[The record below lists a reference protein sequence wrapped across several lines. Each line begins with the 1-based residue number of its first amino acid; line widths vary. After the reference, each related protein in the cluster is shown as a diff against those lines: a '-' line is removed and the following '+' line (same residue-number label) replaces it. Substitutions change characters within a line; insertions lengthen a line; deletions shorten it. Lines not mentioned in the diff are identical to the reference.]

1 MTWDKFEKLVE
12 LVKRRVTQV
21 VLYKMKDPRLGFI
34 TITKVDL
41 ARDLKTCKVFY
52 TVLGAPGGETK
63 TQFALKDAAGFI
75 QREVGKALR
84 TRTRP
89 SIEFVVDPTA
99 EKVQRVHEILDSL
112 RQETGAPSDE
122 AGSNPDDEAGAPS
135 DEEAA
140 SIPDGENGPI
150 PDEEDAAPCEEAE
163 EE

>member
-1 MTWDKFEKLVE
+1 VKREMTWDKFEKLVE

-21 VLYKMKDPRLGFI
+21 VLYRLKDPRLGFI

-41 ARDLKTCKVFY
+41 SRDLKTCKVFY

-63 TQFALKDAAGFI
+63 TRFALKDASGFI
-75 QREVGKALR
+75 QREVGKTLR

-89 SIEFVVDPTA
+89 AIEFVVDPTA

-112 RQETGAPSDE
+112 REEDGSPADGAAES
-122 AGSNPDDEAGAPS
+122 S
-135 DEEAA
+135 
-140 SIPDGENGPI
+140 
-150 PDEEDAAPCEEAE
+150 PDEEDAGFREDAE